1 MFNQYPNYSRFILAK
16 YSLDEVD
23 SISFFFVLPVPV
35 FLQPVVYKLL
45 MTRNGLSSVDVPYCP

>member
-23 SISFFFVLPVPV
+23 SISFF
-35 FLQPVVYKLL
+35 
-45 MTRNGLSSVDVPYCP
+45 RAASSCFPAASCL